1 MIWNERKTLRNGRQA
16 PKTRVQ
22 KSKSQKAKPRIQ
34 IPKTKV
40 QNQKPIPQIGRKNPA
55 LRLLIFAS
63 RLFKNTFSNAEGANT
78 YYMTFSEAVAQS
90 KTLPEKPDNETL
102 LKLYSLYKQATEGDA
117 PEEKSYG
124 MFDFVAK
131 AKHEAWHKHKGT
143 SKADAEARYI
153 ALVEELS
160 GK

>member
-1 MIWNERKTLRNGRQA
+1 
-16 PKTRVQ
+16 
-22 KSKSQKAKPRIQ
+22 
-34 IPKTKV
+34 
-40 QNQKPIPQIGRKNPA
+40 
-55 LRLLIFAS
+55 
-63 RLFKNTFSNAEGANT
+63 
-78 YYMTFSEAVAQS
+78 MTFSEAVAQS